1 MTLNISKGNMYD
13 WVTKTWNPIR
23 GECSHKCSYCYV
35 KSSRVKKLYTGKPH
49 MVESAF
55 RSLGKDHFYFI
66 GSMIDLWAE
75 SIKTYSILKILEHCR
90 KYQNIYLFQSKNP
103 YRFEEFKTDFPPN
116 TILGTTIE
124 TNRVYRQM
132 GNTPEPIHRAEDMHL
147 LSIGF
152 KTMVTVEPIMDFDL
166 NRFSDLI
173 CMCNPEWV
181 NIGADSQG
189 HNLPEPSSEKIQS
202 LIDNLRDADI
212 EVKIKSNLKRLMT

>member
-55 RSLGKDHFYFI
+55 KSLGKGHFYFV
-66 GSMIDLWAE
+66 GSMIDLFADN
-75 SIKTYSILKILEHCR
+75 IPAHQILATLNHC
-90 KYQNIYLFQSKNP
+90 KEFKNKYLFQTKNP
-103 YRFEEFKTDFPPN
+103 LRFYDFEGCFPE
-116 TILGTTIE
+116 ISYLGTTIE
-124 TNRVYRQM
+124 TNRIYPQM
-132 GNTPEPIHRAEDMHL
+132 GNTPKPISRAMVLHHH
-147 LSIGF
+147 SYYF
-152 KTMVTVEPIMDFDL
+152 PTMVTIEAIMDFDIQEL
-166 NRFSDLI
+166 VSLI
-173 CMCNPEWV
+173 CLCNPEWV
-181 NIGADSQG
+181 NIGADSQS
-189 HNLPEPSSEKIQS
+189 HNLPEPSSDKIQS